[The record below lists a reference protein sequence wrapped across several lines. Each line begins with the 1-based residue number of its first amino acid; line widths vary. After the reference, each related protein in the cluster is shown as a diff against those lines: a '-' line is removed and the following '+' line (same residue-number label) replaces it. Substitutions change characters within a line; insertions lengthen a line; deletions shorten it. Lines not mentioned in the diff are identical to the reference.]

1 MLFKDDLLLIWSSG
15 GPFIERRGSI
25 CAISEESIMIN
36 NSVK

>member
-1 MLFKDDLLLIWSSG
+1 MLFKDDLFLIWSSG
-15 GPFIERRGSI
+15 DPFIERRGSI